1 MTRLKT
7 QPTSFRTN
15 GARPGENVRSRAVRP
30 AGILAI
36 IAAIFLLDACSATNY
51 AEQKEAQTPMAPAA
65 PTDILTGSRLTLR
78 VPLTLPAG
86 GGPLLFQSNA
96 IVPSGS
102 VARNAPF
109 CRFATAGAGVPR
121 TLKPI
126 TFTVRNIDYDDR
138 TSRGGSA
145 PVSVTHYR
153 LASDPKH
160 AGYVLSCEWPEGAPA
175 LDFVTTDEVQA
186 TISAFFTL
194 DAAN

>member
-1 MTRLKT
+1 MSRSKT
-7 QPTSFRTN
+7 ISTSFWTK
-15 GARPGENVRSRAVRP
+15 
-30 AGILAI
+30 ILAI
-36 IAAIFLLDACSATNY
+36 AAAVLVLDACTPTNY
-51 AEQKEAQTPMAPAA
+51 AAQQEAQTPMAPAA
-65 PTDILTGSRLTLR
+65 PTDILTGSRMTLR
-78 VPLTLPAG
+78 VPLTLPAS

-121 TLKPI
+121 TLKPV

-153 LASDPKH
+153 LVSDPKH
-160 AGYVLSCEWPEGAPA
+160 AGYVLSCQWPEGAPA
-175 LDFVTTDEVQA
+175 LAFVTTDEVQA
-186 TISAFFTL
+186 TVSAFFAL
-194 DAAN
+194 DAVN